1 LILLSLGSPDPGP
14 VFANYIG
21 YILVAM
27 SFFAVGFLASTMS
40 ENQMVSAVIAY
51 GMLIMLWVIGVA
63 GGSVDGKIGDFFKYL
78 SIFEHTGDFFSGV
91 IDLTHVFY
99 FLSLIFLS
107 LFFSVKVLEGKR
119 N

>member
-1 LILLSLGSPDPGP
+1 MLGGTLTEVAIRQGRVDG
-14 VFANYIG
+14 
-21 YILVAM
+21 LVAWLRESGCATSRSM
-27 SFFAVGFLASTMS
+27 
-40 ENQMVSAVIAY
+40 
-51 GMLIMLWVIGVA
+51 
-63 GGSVDGKIGDFFKYL
+63 DGKIGDFFKYL